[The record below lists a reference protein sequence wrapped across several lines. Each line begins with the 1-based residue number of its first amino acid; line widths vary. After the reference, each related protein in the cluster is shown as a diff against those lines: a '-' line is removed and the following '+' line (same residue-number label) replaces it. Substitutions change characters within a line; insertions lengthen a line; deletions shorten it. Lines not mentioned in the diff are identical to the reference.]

1 MLQLQYLSG
10 HFSVLE
16 LNDLC
21 DSRMVTARAHRIASH
36 GLAQKVLPHQR
47 ITKARKYENTN
58 SDLEG
63 IK

>member
-1 MLQLQYLSG
+1 MPPLQYLSG
-10 HFSVLE
+10 YYSVPE

-21 DSRMVTARAHRIASH
+21 DSRTVTARAHRIASH
-36 GLAQKVLPHQR
+36 DLAQKVLPHQR